1 VTDARAIPVSGQ
13 PSAVIAAGRALA
25 GRIALPGLV
34 WLYLLTVALPIGFNV
49 GSLAMTLLR
58 LLLLIMVVPLTFK
71 LLAGRYG
78 KLLLV
83 DILFFLHMGWATV
96 ALAVNNPNRVVE
108 NIGSTAVEFLGGYLI
123 ARACIRTP
131 EAFAALI
138 RALLLLVALTLP
150 FAIAESQ
157 SGHAVLPALIEKVP
171 GLTSVPQTDIAKRM
185 GLERAQVVF
194 AHPIHY
200 GIFSSVVLSLV
211 FVGLKDVMS
220 PSARFLGAG
229 AIGLAVFLSL
239 SSGALLAYLLQLGLI
254 VWAFIF
260 RNVQKRWWLLFGL
273 FALMYVVIDLL
284 SNRTPIK
291 VFMSYA
297 TFSAHNAYWRSI
309 IFDWGMRN
317 VWANPVFGLGLNNW
331 VRPHYMSSGSMD
343 NFWLVMAVRY
353 GIPGFV
359 LIALGYAAGLWRV
372 ARRSF
377 APGGILSQM
386 RLGWMITFI
395 GLSFSLSTVH
405 VWTAIYSFVFFL
417 FASGLW
423 LVYAEDGAD
432 GQEGA
437 AAPAGG
443 RQPLAFSRS
452 AADCAAGAAVAA
464 RSASGPVRGPASETG
479 ATPRRDA
486 ARPTAY
492 TRFAPGHNRGRRGG

>member
-1 VTDARAIPVSGQ
+1 MTVARAIPVPRQS
-13 PSAVIAAGRALA
+13 SAVIAAGRALA

-34 WLYLLTVALPIGFNV
+34 WLYLLAVILPIGFNV

-58 LLLLIMVVPLTFK
+58 LLLLIMVVPLTFR

-96 ALAVNNPNRVVE
+96 ALAVNNPSRVVE
-108 NIGSTAVEFLGGYLI
+108 NVGSTAVEFLGGYLI

-138 RALLLLVALTLP
+138 RALLLLVVLTLP

-157 SGHAVLPALIEKVP
+157 SGHAILPSLIEKVP
-171 GLTSVPQTDIAKRM
+171 GLTSVQQVTIEKRM

-200 GIFSSVVLSLV
+200 GIFCSVVLSLV

-220 PSARFLGAG
+220 PGARFLGAG

-239 SSGALLAYLLQLGLI
+239 SSGALLAYLLQAGLI
-254 VWAFIF
+254 VWAFTF
-260 RNVQKRWWLLFGL
+260 RNVQRRWWLLFGL
-273 FALMYVVIDLL
+273 FALMYVAIDLL
-284 SNRTPIK
+284 SNRTPIR

-309 IFDWGMRN
+309 IFDWGMLN
-317 VWANPVFGLGLNNW
+317 VWAHPIFGLGLNNW
-331 VRPHYMSSGSMD
+331 VRPSYMRSGSMD

-359 LIALGYAAGLWRV
+359 LIALGYAAGIWRV
-372 ARRSF
+372 GRRRLS
-377 APGGILSQM
+377 PGGILSQM
-386 RLGWMITFI
+386 RLAWMITFI

-405 VWTAIYSFVFFL
+405 VWTAVYSFVFFL
-417 FASGLW
+417 FAAGLW
-423 LVYAEDGAD
+423 IVDAEDGGD
-432 GQEGA
+432 GQPA
-437 AAPAGG
+437 AAMPAGG

-452 AADCAAGAAVAA
+452 AAG
-464 RSASGPVRGPASETG
+464 
-479 ATPRRDA
+479 RRDA
-486 ARPTAY
+486 TVARTAPGPAPVRAADGDGDGDAARQKAY
-492 TRFAPGHNRGRRGG
+492 TRFTPGHSRGRRGG